1 MVYYNIDDWGI
12 LMISGIICYS
22 IIGTVIGVI
31 FSLLYINFD
40 KTWIKIVSSLLS
52 IGGSVGFLVAA
63 DNFFVISEQNMKFW
77 TASSL
82 YAMFLLSFCV
92 MMIIMCKLIKDKDDA
107 DILRI
112 RDILLG
118 RKSYIDKYYKKR
130 EQEIESKLPNLD
142 LREQEIS
149 NREKELAGKQ
159 EYIESELNKLK
170 QLSNK
175 RLKIVLPRDKAILI
189 NKEFVELMPS
199 YIADLATCINNLK
212 RDTEDILNKNAFD
225 LNDFKSYLILISTYV
240 AQDLFGGKSND
251 IRIHFRFYNEQS
263 EKYEKLIAIIG
274 TKIVSKN
281 MTPIPYANSMIQESF
296 ECKRAV
302 IKSINSEHDYK
313 SNNYTVWKDYMTYTF
328 YNLKRNDRPFLTFG
342 ISVKNEVRF
351 KNLFYFLNYFGLEEY
366 LEEYLDQ
373 IDEQFN
379 INTILYQ

>member
-1 MVYYNIDDWGI
+1 M
-12 LMISGIICYS
+12 LMIPGIICYS
-22 IIGTVIGVI
+22 IIGMVIGVI

-40 KTWIKIVSSLLS
+40 KTWIKIASSLLS
-52 IGGSVGFLVAA
+52 FGGSAGFVVAA
-63 DNFFVISEQNMKFW
+63 DSFFVISEQNMKFW

-82 YAMFLLSFCV
+82 YFMFLLSFCV

>member
-1 MVYYNIDDWGI
+1 
-12 LMISGIICYS
+12 MIPGIICYS
-22 IIGTVIGVI
+22 IIGMVIGVI

-40 KTWIKIVSSLLS
+40 KTWIKIASSLLS
-52 IGGSVGFLVAA
+52 FGGSAGFVVAA
-63 DNFFVISEQNMKFW
+63 DSFFVISEQNMKFW

-82 YAMFLLSFCV
+82 YFMFLLSFCV

>member
-1 MVYYNIDDWGI
+1 
-12 LMISGIICYS
+12 MIPGIICYS
-22 IIGTVIGVI
+22 IMGMVIGVI

-40 KTWIKIVSSLLS
+40 KTWIKIASSLLS
-52 IGGSVGFLVAA
+52 FGGSAGFVVAA
-63 DNFFVISEQNMKFW
+63 DSFFVVSEQSMKFW

-82 YAMFLLSFCV
+82 YFMFLLSFCV

-130 EQEIESKLPNLD
+130 EQEIESKLPSLD

-149 NREKELAGKQ
+149 NREKELAAKQ

-212 RDTEDILNKNAFD
+212 RDTEDILNKDEFD

-263 EKYEKLIAIIG
+263 EKYEKLIAIMG

-281 MTPIPYANSMIQESF
+281 MTPIPYENSMIQESF

-328 YNLKRNDRPFLTFG
+328 YNLKRNERPFLTFG

-379 INTILYQ
+379 IKKILYQ

>member
-1 MVYYNIDDWGI
+1 MVYYNTDDWGV
-12 LMISGIICYS
+12 LMIPGIICYS
-22 IIGTVIGVI
+22 IMGMVIGVI

-40 KTWIKIVSSLLS
+40 KTWIKIASSLLS
-52 IGGSVGFLVAA
+52 FGGSAGFVVAA
-63 DNFFVISEQNMKFW
+63 DSFFVVSEQSLKFW

-82 YAMFLLSFCV
+82 YFMFLLSFCV

-130 EQEIESKLPNLD
+130 EQEIESKLPSLD

-149 NREKELAGKQ
+149 NREKELAAKQ

-212 RDTEDILNKNAFD
+212 RDTEDILNKDEFD

-263 EKYEKLIAIIG
+263 EKYEKLIAIMG

-281 MTPIPYANSMIQESF
+281 MTPIPYENSMIQESF

-328 YNLKRNDRPFLTFG
+328 YNLKRNERPFLTFG

-379 INTILYQ
+379 IKKILYQ

>member
-1 MVYYNIDDWGI
+1 
-12 LMISGIICYS
+12 MISGIICYS
-22 IIGTVIGVI
+22 IIGMVLGVI

-40 KTWIKIVSSLLS
+40 KTWIKIASSLLS
-52 IGGSVGFLVAA
+52 FGGSAGFVVAA
-63 DNFFVISEQNMKFW
+63 DNFFDISEQNMKFW

-82 YAMFLLSFCV
+82 YFMFLFSFCV

-118 RKSYIDKYYKKR
+118 RKAYIDKYYKKR
-130 EQEIESKLPNLD
+130 EQEIEAKLPNLE

-149 NREKELAGKQ
+149 NKEKELEGRQ
-159 EYIESELNKLK
+159 TYIESELNKLK

-189 NKEFVELMPS
+189 NKEFVDLIPS
-199 YIADLATCINNLK
+199 YIADLATCISNLK
-212 RDTEDILNKNAFD
+212 RDTENLLTKDDFNLNI
-225 LNDFKSYLILISTYV
+225 FKSYLILISTYI
-240 AQDLFGGKSND
+240 AQDFFGGKSND

-263 EKYEKLIAIIG
+263 EKYEKLVAIMG
-274 TKIVSKN
+274 TNIVSKN

-302 IKSINSEHDYK
+302 IKSINSEHDYR

-328 YNLKRNDRPFLTFG
+328 YNLKRNEKPFLTFG

-351 KNLFYFLNYFGLEEY
+351 KNLFYFLNYFGLEIY
-366 LEEYLDQ
+366 LEEYIDQ
-373 IDEQFN
+373 IDERFN
-379 INTILYQ
+379 IEKILYQ

>member
-1 MVYYNIDDWGI
+1 MVYYNTDDWGI

-92 MMIIMCKLIKDKDDA
+92 MMVITCKLIKDKDDA

-118 RKSYIDKYYKKR
+118 QKSYIDKYYKKR
-130 EQEIESKLPNLD
+130 EAEIESQLPDLE
-142 LREQEIS
+142 LREEEVI
-149 NREKELAGKQ
+149 NKEKELAGKQ
-159 EYIESELNKLK
+159 TYIESELNKLK

-175 RLKIVLPRDKAILI
+175 RIKIVLPRDKDIII

-199 YIADLATCINNLK
+199 YIADVAICISNLK
-212 RDTEDILNKNAFD
+212 RETEELLERDNFNLNN
-225 LNDFKSYLILISTYV
+225 FKSYLILISTYI
-240 AQDLFGGKSND
+240 AQDFFGGKSND
-251 IRIHFRFYNEQS
+251 IRIHFRYYNEQS
-263 EKYEKLIAIIG
+263 EKYEKLVAIIG
-274 TKIVSKN
+274 AKIVNKN
-281 MTPIPYANSMIQESF
+281 MTPIPYKNSMIQESF

-302 IKSINSEHDYK
+302 IKSINSEHDFQ
-313 SNNYTVWKDYMTYTF
+313 SNNYTIWKDYMTYSF
-328 YNLKRNDRPFLTFG
+328 YNLKRNEKPFLTFG

-351 KNLFYFLNYFGLEEY
+351 KNLFYFLNYFGLEVY
-366 LEEYLDQ
+366 LEEYIDQ

-379 INTILYQ
+379 IEKILYQ

>member
-1 MVYYNIDDWGI
+1 M
-12 LMISGIICYS
+12 
-22 IIGTVIGVI
+22 VIGVI

-40 KTWIKIVSSLLS
+40 KTWIKIASSLLS
-52 IGGSVGFLVAA
+52 FGGSAGFVVAA
-63 DNFFVISEQNMKFW
+63 DSFFVISEQNMKFW

-82 YAMFLLSFCV
+82 YFMFLLSFCV

-189 NKEFVELMPS
+189 NKEFVEL
-199 YIADLATCINNLK
+199 
-212 RDTEDILNKNAFD
+212 
-225 LNDFKSYLILISTYV
+225 
-240 AQDLFGGKSND
+240 
-251 IRIHFRFYNEQS
+251 IRNSR
-263 EKYEKLIAIIG
+263 KLIP
-274 TKIVSKN
+274 TTSL
-281 MTPIPYANSMIQESF
+281 
-296 ECKRAV
+296 
-302 IKSINSEHDYK
+302 IN
-313 SNNYTVWKDYMTYTF
+313 
-328 YNLKRNDRPFLTFG
+328 
-342 ISVKNEVRF
+342 
-351 KNLFYFLNYFGLEEY
+351 
-366 LEEYLDQ
+366 
-373 IDEQFN
+373 
-379 INTILYQ
+379 

>member
-1 MVYYNIDDWGI
+1 MIGRM
-12 LMISGIICYS
+12 LMIPGIICYS
-22 IIGTVIGVI
+22 IIGMVIGVI

-40 KTWIKIVSSLLS
+40 KTWIKIASSLLS
-52 IGGSVGFLVAA
+52 FGGSAGFVVAA
-63 DNFFVISEQNMKFW
+63 DSFFVISEQNMKFW

-82 YAMFLLSFCV
+82 YFMFLLSFCV